1 MVSIDHSYWLCEVL
15 INKKLGNKTPSCGLC
30 DEPME
35 GKRFVSACVERSLSH
50 VRILGFQCKV
60 SSSKQALMKHVII
73 ILIVV
78 NDTLRVKKRSFSKS
92 IILIILVRV
101 RRSPQNNAS
110 SVTLGVK
117 HV

>member
-78 NDTLRVKKRSFSKS
+78 NDTLRVNQAFFLQVYHFGSGAAQPAK
-92 IILIILVRV
+92 
-101 RRSPQNNAS
+101 
-110 SVTLGVK
+110 
-117 HV
+117 